1 VEKRSTIQSRLHNF
15 HSRMTDRLTT
25 LPGAIQI
32 KSSYSCKSTLAL
44 LDNERLE
51 STQQLDILKKTV
63 SLKFQK
69 DHEGHI

>member
-1 VEKRSTIQSRLHNF
+1 
-15 HSRMTDRLTT
+15 MTDRLTT

-32 KSSYSCKSTLAL
+32 KSLYSCKSTLAL

-51 STQQLDILKKTV
+51 STLQLDILKETV
-63 SLKFQK
+63 SLKFLR